1 MRITVGDAVYQDGD
15 LPLGELMARY
25 DEGVATSAPAPGDF
39 LRVLD
44 TAPGEVLV
52 LTVSQRLSSTA
63 ASARLAADTVG
74 SRVRVIDSGTSAGSL
89 ALIALHAARTAQAG
103 GTMAEVEGA
112 ARCAISRARLVAAVG
127 TLDYL
132 VRGGRLPEAVGG
144 LGSRIGL
151 RPMVEVVN
159 DRGVR
164 ALRPAFSKHA
174 ADERMIKMLL
184 RSRVAGARLHVAALH
199 VLAEEQAHA
208 LLAAVRAEV
217 APATE
222 LVARFGA
229 SMVVHTGP
237 HLTGLSWWWE

>member
-15 LPLGELMARY
+15 LSLGELVARF
-25 DEGVATSAPAPGDF
+25 DEGVTTSAPAPGDF
-39 LRVLD
+39 LRVLEGI
-44 TAPGEVLV
+44 PGEVLV

-63 ASARLAADTVG
+63 ASARVAADTAG
-74 SRVRVIDSGTSAGSL
+74 PRVRVVDSGTSAGSL
-89 ALIALHAARTAQAG
+89 ALIVLHAARSAQAG
-103 GTMAEVEGA
+103 GTPAEVEA
-112 ARCAISRARLVAAVG
+112 AAQYAVGRARLVAAVG

-132 VRGGRLPEAVGG
+132 VKGGRLPGVVGG

-151 RPMVEVVN
+151 RPLVEVRR

-174 ADERMIKMLL
+174 ADERMVKMLL

-199 VLAEEQAHA
+199 VLAEGQAHA
-208 LLAAVRAEV
+208 LLARVRAEV
-217 APATE
+217 EPATE

-229 SMVVHTGP
+229 AMVVHTGP
-237 HLTGLSWWWE
+237 DLTGLSWWWE